1 VSTATYENLTF
12 PSHGE
17 TADAEA
23 EIPDLEDQDQDLDEA
38 ESDEEEA
45 DTSAEDTVLS
55 SDPAA
60 KAKNQAKSN
69 RALIRRA
76 AAKTVEVLEAGE
88 GTRVLAATL
97 VGSSPDPVDLATA
110 IMTAPRTSQT
120 AAADLD
126 EIATALKSD
135 ASWEAGIIAASLE
148 RGALKDVWTLLH
160 ALDSMAAPVTVRA
173 SVFADAVEVLALA
186 SAAATRR
193 FGPRPP
199 WQFVSLASGGL
210 LLGPVPAGAAG

>member
-1 VSTATYENLTF
+1 MSTATYEPLTY

-17 TADAEA
+17 TAEAEA
-23 EIPDLEDQDQDLDEA
+23 VSPDVEDPDLDDTEN
-38 ESDEEEA
+38 DEEDS
-45 DTSAEDTVLS
+45 DTSGEDTAQS
-55 SDPAA
+55 ADPAA

-76 AAKTVEVLEAGE
+76 AAKTVEVLDAGD
-88 GTRVLAATL
+88 GTRALAATL
-97 VGSSPDPVDLATA
+97 VGCSPDPVDLATA

-148 RGALKDVWTLLH
+148 RGALKDVWTLLY
-160 ALDSMAAPVTVRA
+160 ALDAVGTPTPPAATVKA
-173 SVFADAVEVLALA
+173 SGAIVKATA
-186 SAAATRR
+186 SLTDESKAELAAASELIKR
-193 FGPRPP
+193 
-199 WQFVSLASGGL
+199 S
-210 LLGPVPAGAAG
+210 

>member
-1 VSTATYENLTF
+1 MSTATYENLTF
-12 PSHGE
+12 PSHGD
-17 TADAEA
+17 TAEA
-23 EIPDLEDQDQDLDEA
+23 ETELPDLDDQDLEDA
-38 ESDEEEA
+38 ETDEEEA

-148 RGALKDVWTLLH
+148 RGALKDVWTLLF
-160 ALDSMAAPVTVRA
+160 ALDAVGAPTPPAAIVKA
-173 SVFADAVEVLALA
+173 SGAIVKATA
-186 SAAATRR
+186 SLTDESKAELAAAGELIKR
-193 FGPRPP
+193 
-199 WQFVSLASGGL
+199 S
-210 LLGPVPAGAAG
+210 